1 MNCSLSILKRVF
13 EEKNESYNCN
23 KKLYT
28 ELEIEKGEI
37 GMPGPLLLSVII
49 LSFLMIGIT
58 QYFHHTDTTEEV
70 KDKVRLVFP
79 IFIISISFCILLN
92 KDGYIVAVFSFF
104 VAIVLI
110 TVLYYV
116 MKDFIQK

>member
-1 MNCSLSILKRVF
+1 
-13 EEKNESYNCN
+13 
-23 KKLYT
+23 
-28 ELEIEKGEI
+28 
-37 GMPGPLLLSVII
+37 MPVPLLLSVII
-49 LSFLMIGIT
+49 LSSLMIGIT

-104 VAIVLI
+104 CSDCFHYSFILCNERI
-110 TVLYYV
+110 YPKIKMSYETFLFLERIKFHIPYY
-116 MKDFIQK
+116 M

>member
-1 MNCSLSILKRVF
+1 
-13 EEKNESYNCN
+13 
-23 KKLYT
+23 
-28 ELEIEKGEI
+28 
-37 GMPGPLLLSVII
+37 
-49 LSFLMIGIT
+49 MIGIT

-116 MKDFIQK
+116 MKDFYTKIKDVTIGILFWGNVKFHIPYFI

>member
-1 MNCSLSILKRVF
+1 MIMIKEIL
-13 EEKNESYNCN
+13 
-23 KKLYT
+23 LL
-28 ELEIEKGEI
+28 LEIEKGEI

-49 LSFLMIGIT
+49 LSSLMIGIT
-58 QYFHHTDTTEEV
+58 QFFHHTDTTEEV